1 MLGHLKI
8 VLVGLI
14 AIAFTYFIDQSNQ
27 DSLGIIILLA
37 PLYSIGAIV
46 TLIGLAGIA
55 DRFINP
61 LPKRKR
67 ARR

>member
-8 VLVGLI
+8 LVVGLLTLG
-14 AIAFTYFIDQSNQ
+14 FTYFIDQSNQ
-27 DSLGIIILLA
+27 DSLGVVLLLA
-37 PLYSIGAIV
+37 PMYALGAIV

-55 DRFINP
+55 DRIINP

>member
-1 MLGHLKI
+1 MLGHIKI
-8 VLVGLI
+8 LLVGLI
-14 AIAFTYFIDQSNQ
+14 ALAFTYFIDQSNQ

-61 LPKRKR
+61 MPKT
-67 ARR
+67 

>member
-1 MLGHLKI
+1 MLGHIKI
-8 VLVGLI
+8 LAIGLLVV
-14 AIAFTYFIDQSNQ
+14 AFSYFIDQSNQ

-46 TLIGLAGIA
+46 TLIGLAGIV
-55 DRFINP
+55 DQFINP
-61 LPKRKR
+61 MPKRKR

>member
-8 VLVGLI
+8 LLIGLVT
-14 AIAFTYFIDQSNQ
+14 IAFTYFIDQSNQ
-27 DSLGIIILLA
+27 DSLGIIVLLA

-46 TLIGLAGIA
+46 SLIGLAGIA
-55 DRFINP
+55 DQFINP
-61 LPKRKR
+61 MPKKRR

>member
-1 MLGHLKI
+1 MLGHIKI
-8 VLVGLI
+8 LLVGLI
-14 AIAFTYFIDQSNQ
+14 AIAFTYFIDQANQ
-27 DSLGIIILLA
+27 NSLGIIIVLA

-46 TLIGLAGIA
+46 TLIGLAGMA
-55 DRFINP
+55 DCIINP

>member
-1 MLGHLKI
+1 MLGHIKI
-8 VLVGLI
+8 LLVGLI
-14 AIAFTYFIDQSNQ
+14 TIAFTYFVDQANQ
-27 DSLGIIILLA
+27 DSLGIIVLLA

-46 TLIGLAGIA
+46 TLIGLAGVA

-61 LPKRKR
+61 IPKRKR

>member
-1 MLGHLKI
+1 MLGHIKI
-8 VLVGLI
+8 LLVGLI

-61 LPKRKR
+61 IPKRKR

>member
-8 VLVGLI
+8 VAVGLLVL
-14 AIAFTYFIDQSNQ
+14 AFSYFIDQSNQ

-61 LPKRKR
+61 IPKRRR

>member
-8 VLVGLI
+8 LVVGLLTLT
-14 AIAFTYFIDQSNQ
+14 FTYFLDQANQ
-27 DSLGIIILLA
+27 DSLGIVMLLA
-37 PLYSIGAIV
+37 PMYAIGLIV
-46 TLIGLAGIA
+46 SLIGLAGMA
-55 DRFINP
+55 DRIINP

>member
-1 MLGHLKI
+1 MLGHIKI
-8 VLVGLI
+8 LLVGLI
-14 AIAFTYFIDQSNQ
+14 ALAFTYFIDQSNQ

-46 TLIGLAGIA
+46 TLIGLAGVA

-61 LPKRKR
+61 MPKRKR

>member
-8 VLVGLI
+8 VAVGLLVL
-14 AIAFTYFIDQSNQ
+14 AFSYFIDQSNQ

-61 LPKRKR
+61 LPKRRR

>member
-1 MLGHLKI
+1 MLGHIKI
-8 VLVGLI
+8 LLVGLI

-61 LPKRKR
+61 MPKRKR

>member
-8 VLVGLI
+8 VAVGLLVL
-14 AIAFTYFIDQSNQ
+14 AFSYFIDQSNQ

-55 DRFINP
+55 DRIINP
-61 LPKRKR
+61 LPKRRR

>member
-8 VLVGLI
+8 LAIGLLVV
-14 AIAFTYFIDQSNQ
+14 AFSYFIDQSNQ

-37 PLYSIGAIV
+37 PLYSIGAV
-46 TLIGLAGIA
+46 VSLIGLAGIA
-55 DRFINP
+55 DQFINP
-61 LPKRKR
+61 MPKRKR

>member
-8 VLVGLI
+8 VAVGLLVL
-14 AIAFTYFIDQSNQ
+14 AFSYFIDQSNQ

-46 TLIGLAGIA
+46 TLIGLAGMA
-55 DRFINP
+55 DRIINP
-61 LPKRKR
+61 LPKRRR

>member
-8 VLVGLI
+8 VLVGLVTL
-14 AIAFTYFIDQSNQ
+14 AFSYFIDQSNQ

-55 DRFINP
+55 DQFINP
-61 LPKRKR
+61 MPKRRR

>member
-8 VLVGLI
+8 LLVGLI

-46 TLIGLAGIA
+46 TLIGLAGVA
-55 DRFINP
+55 DQFINP
-61 LPKRKR
+61 MPKRKR

>member
-1 MLGHLKI
+1 MLGHIKI
-8 VLVGLI
+8 LAIGLLVV
-14 AIAFTYFIDQSNQ
+14 AFSYFIDQSNQ

-37 PLYSIGAIV
+37 PLYSIGAVI

-55 DRFINP
+55 DQFINP
-61 LPKRKR
+61 MPKRKR

>member
-1 MLGHLKI
+1 MLGHIKI
-8 VLVGLI
+8 LLVGLI
-14 AIAFTYFIDQSNQ
+14 TIAFTYFVDQANQ
-27 DSLGIIILLA
+27 DSLGIIVLLA
-37 PLYSIGAIV
+37 PLYSIGAII
-46 TLIGLAGIA
+46 TLIGLAGVA

>member
-1 MLGHLKI
+1 MLGHIKI
-8 VLVGLI
+8 LLVGLI

-61 LPKRKR
+61 LPKHKR

>member
-8 VLVGLI
+8 VVTGLLVL
-14 AIAFTYFIDQSNQ
+14 AFSYFIDQSNQ

-37 PLYSIGAIV
+37 PLYSIGAII
-46 TLIGLAGIA
+46 TLIGLAGVA
-55 DRFINP
+55 DSFINP
-61 LPKRKR
+61 LPKKRR

>member
-8 VLVGLI
+8 VAVGLLVL
-14 AIAFTYFIDQSNQ
+14 AFSYFIDQSNQ

-55 DRFINP
+55 DQIINP
-61 LPKRKR
+61 MPKKRR

>member
-8 VLVGLI
+8 LLTGLI
-14 AIAFTYFIDQSNQ
+14 TIAFTYFIDQSNQ
-27 DSLGIIILLA
+27 DSLGIIVLLV

-46 TLIGLAGIA
+46 SLIGLAGIA

>member
-8 VLVGLI
+8 ILVGLVTL
-14 AIAFTYFIDQSNQ
+14 AFTYFIDQANQ

-46 TLIGLAGIA
+46 TLIGLAGVA

-61 LPKRKR
+61 IPKRKR

>member
-8 VLVGLI
+8 FVVGMI
-14 AIAFTYFIDQSNQ
+14 ALAFTYFIDQSNQ

-37 PLYSIGAIV
+37 PLYSIGVIV
-46 TLIGLAGIA
+46 TLIGLAGVA

-61 LPKRKR
+61 MPKRKR

>member
-1 MLGHLKI
+1 MLGHIKI
-8 VLVGLI
+8 LAIGLLVV
-14 AIAFTYFIDQSNQ
+14 AFSYFIDQSNQ

-46 TLIGLAGIA
+46 TLIGLAGVA

-61 LPKRKR
+61 MPKRKR

>member
-1 MLGHLKI
+1 MLGHIKI
-8 VLVGLI
+8 LLVGLI
-14 AIAFTYFIDQSNQ
+14 TIAFTYFVDQANQ
-27 DSLGIIILLA
+27 DSLGIIVLLA

-46 TLIGLAGIA
+46 TLIGLAGVA

>member
-1 MLGHLKI
+1 MLGHIKI
-8 VLVGLI
+8 LLVGLI
-14 AIAFTYFIDQSNQ
+14 ALAFTYFIDQSKQ

-46 TLIGLAGIA
+46 TLIGLAGVA

-61 LPKRKR
+61 MPKRKR

>member
-8 VLVGLI
+8 VLVGLVTL
-14 AIAFTYFIDQSNQ
+14 AFSYFIDQSNQ

-37 PLYSIGAIV
+37 PLYSIGAVIS
-46 TLIGLAGIA
+46 LIGLAGIA
-55 DRFINP
+55 DRFINL

>member
-8 VLVGLI
+8 VLVGLVTL
-14 AIAFTYFIDQSNQ
+14 AFSYFIDQSNQ

-37 PLYSIGAIV
+37 PLYSISAVI
-46 TLIGLAGIA
+46 TLIGLAGVA

-61 LPKRKR
+61 IPKRKR

>member
-1 MLGHLKI
+1 MLGHIKI
-8 VLVGLI
+8 LAIGLLVVS
-14 AIAFTYFIDQSNQ
+14 FSYFIDQSNQ

-55 DRFINP
+55 DQFINP
-61 LPKRKR
+61 MPKRKR

>member
-8 VLVGLI
+8 VAVGLLVL
-14 AIAFTYFIDQSNQ
+14 AFAFFIDQANQ

-46 TLIGLAGIA
+46 SLIGLAGVA

-61 LPKRKR
+61 MPKRRR

>member
-8 VLVGLI
+8 LAIGLLVV
-14 AIAFTYFIDQSNQ
+14 AFSYFIDQSNQ

-55 DRFINP
+55 DQFINP
-61 LPKRKR
+61 IPKRRR

>member
-1 MLGHLKI
+1 MLGHIKI
-8 VLVGLI
+8 LLVGLI
-14 AIAFTYFIDQSNQ
+14 ALAFTYFIDQSNQ

-61 LPKRKR
+61 MPKRKR

>member
-8 VLVGLI
+8 VLVGLVTL
-14 AIAFTYFIDQSNQ
+14 AFSYFVDQANQ
-27 DSLGIIILLA
+27 NSLGIIILLA
-37 PLYSIGAIV
+37 PLYSIGAV
-46 TLIGLAGIA
+46 VSLIGIAGLM

-61 LPKRKR
+61 LPKHKR